1 MLKIFFLLFLMLNSA
16 ISVAANFSSLKSQI
30 WHAPDFEFHTGEV
43 VKDLSIGYVTLG
55 DPSKPAVLILH
66 GTAGSSVAML
76 NKEFG
81 EELFLKGQPLDAE
94 RYYIIIPDAI
104 GVGHS
109 SKPSDGLK
117 AKFPSYNYDDMV
129 KAQYRLVTEGLKIQT
144 LKLVLGNS
152 MGGMQAWIWGSKYPD
167 MMQYLVPMAST
178 PMAMSGRNWILRR
191 MMTELIRKD
200 PAWHNGN
207 YEHQPDITQL
217 ASVFFGLATSGGTQ
231 HLQSLAPNSSLADKL
246 IADRLSQPFTMDT
259 NDFLYQ
265 WEASRDF
272 DPSANLQNIKAQVLA
287 INSADDERNPPEI
300 GVMQEQLK
308 KIQFAKL
315 FLIPASKDTAGHST
329 TGQAKWWKEE
339 LRRFI
344 QP

>member
-1 MLKIFFLLFLMLNSA
+1 MINGA
-16 ISVAANFSSLKSQI
+16 ISAAADFPSLKTQV

-55 DPSKPAVLILH
+55 DPAKPAVLILH
-66 GTAGSSVAML
+66 GTAGSAAGML

-81 EELFLKGQPLDAE
+81 EQLFLKGQPLDAE

-117 AKFPSYNYDDMV
+117 AKFPRYNYDDMV
-129 KAQYRLVTEGLKIQT
+129 KAQYRLITEGLKIQT

-191 MMTELIRKD
+191 MMTELIRND

-207 YEHQPDITQL
+207 YERQPNITQL
-217 ASVFFGLATSGGTQ
+217 ASVFLGWPLRGGLNICNHWLPTVQ
-231 HLQSLAPNSSLADKL
+231 LQTK
-246 IADRLSQPFTMDT
+246 
-259 NDFLYQ
+259 
-265 WEASRDF
+265 
-272 DPSANLQNIKAQVLA
+272 
-287 INSADDERNPPEI
+287 
-300 GVMQEQLK
+300 
-308 KIQFAKL
+308 
-315 FLIPASKDTAGHST
+315 
-329 TGQAKWWKEE
+329 
-339 LRRFI
+339 
-344 QP
+344 